1 MDHGLAPMQESVADR
16 LSVHVNGEAMLTGAT
31 TLEALVASLGHEAR
45 SVATAVNG
53 DFVARGARAQRRLA
67 KGDAIEIVA
76 PRQGG

>member
-1 MDHGLAPMQESVADR
+1 MQESVANT
-16 LSVHVNGEAMLTGAT
+16 LSITLNGEQTAT
-31 TLEALVASLGHEAR
+31 SALTLEALVASLGHDAR

-53 DFVARGARAQRRLA
+53 DFIARSARATRQLA